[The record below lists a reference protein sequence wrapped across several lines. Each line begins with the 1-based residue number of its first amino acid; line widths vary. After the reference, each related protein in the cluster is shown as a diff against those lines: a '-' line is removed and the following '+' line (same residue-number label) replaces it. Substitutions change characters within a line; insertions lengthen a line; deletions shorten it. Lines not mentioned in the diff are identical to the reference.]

1 MIAHFTIEL
10 HRGGRHMFALHT
22 QLAKD
27 CVLIGDLPLSR
38 VLLMNDANY
47 PWLVLVP
54 RREKIVELFQL
65 ARMDQQQLLDE
76 ITQVSAALAGHF
88 RADKMNVA
96 ALGNVVPQLHVHVVA
111 RFRDDAA
118 WPKPVWGAVPPQVYA
133 EDMLRDRIAMVE
145 ELLSTAGLQPAPH

>member
-1 MIAHFTIEL
+1 
-10 HRGGRHMFALHT
+10 MFALHT

-54 RREKIVELFQL
+54 RREEIVELFQL
-65 ARMDQQQLLDE
+65 PRIDQQQLLDE
-76 ITQVSAALAGHF
+76 VAQVSAALAGHF
-88 RADKMNVA
+88 RADKMNIA
-96 ALGNVVPQLHVHVVA
+96 ALGNIVPQLHIHIVA

-118 WPKPVWGAVPPQVYA
+118 WPRPVWGTVPAKPYGDDA
-133 EDMLRDRIAMVE
+133 LYERIAAIE
-145 ELLSTAGLQPAPH
+145 ELLVSSGLQRAIS

>member
-1 MIAHFTIEL
+1 
-10 HRGGRHMFALHT
+10 MFALHT

-27 CVLIGDLPLSR
+27 CVLLGDLPLSR

-54 RREKIVELFQL
+54 RREEIVELFQL
-65 ARMDQQQLLDE
+65 PRIDQQQLLDE

-96 ALGNVVPQLHVHVVA
+96 ALGNIVPQLHIHIIV
-111 RFRDDAA
+111 RFCEDAA
-118 WPKPVWGAVPPQVYA
+118 WPRPVWGANPARPYSDDA
-133 EDMLRDRIAMVE
+133 LRDRIAEFE
-145 ELLSTAGLQPAPH
+145 ELLSPSGLQPAVN